1 MKNVYVSPEVEVIDM
16 MVDGAIL
23 TGSTD
28 TESLNIFGKDETA
41 TGSNSLSSHRSFP
54 WSEEEE

>member
-1 MKNVYVSPEVEVIDM
+1 MKNVYVSPEVEFIDM

-23 TGSTD
+23 NSSD
-28 TESLNIFGKDETA
+28 PKLNINSDETVGA
-41 TGSNSLSSHRSFP
+41 SIANSSHRSFP

>member
-16 MVDGAIL
+16 TVDGTIL
-23 TGSTD
+23 TGSQ
-28 TESLNIFGKDETA
+28 ESLNVNSDETVGA
-41 TGSNSLSSHRSFP
+41 SIANSSHRSFP

>member
-16 MVDGAIL
+16 TVDGAIL
-23 TGSTD
+23 TGSQD
-28 TESLNIFGKDETA
+28 SLSIHSDETV
-41 TGSNSLSSHRSFP
+41 TGTNSLSSHRSFP